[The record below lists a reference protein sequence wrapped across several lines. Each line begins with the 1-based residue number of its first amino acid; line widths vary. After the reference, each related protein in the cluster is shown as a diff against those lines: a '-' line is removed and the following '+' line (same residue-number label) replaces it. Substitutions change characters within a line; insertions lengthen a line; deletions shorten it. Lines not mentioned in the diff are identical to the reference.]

1 MSLEDQRLF
10 LLILRS
16 YQNQL
21 ALPDTEGVQNAV
33 GVSGFDCLS
42 SEGGFEVEAADG
54 EAVDVSGNVEG
65 LFPIVLRFAEWA
77 PTKTDFED
85 HNRIQLAQNYG
96 EVNLQIRQPEDF
108 QL

>member
-21 ALPDTEGVQNAV
+21 ALPDTVEAQNAV
-33 GVSGFDCLS
+33 GVSGLS

-54 EAVDVSGNVEG
+54 EAVDASCNVDDG
-65 LFPIVLRFAEWA
+65 LFPIVLRFAKWA
-77 PTKTDFED
+77 PTKTSANFEVEAAKDFE
-85 HNRIQLAQNYG
+85 A
-96 EVNLQIRQPEDF
+96 
-108 QL
+108 